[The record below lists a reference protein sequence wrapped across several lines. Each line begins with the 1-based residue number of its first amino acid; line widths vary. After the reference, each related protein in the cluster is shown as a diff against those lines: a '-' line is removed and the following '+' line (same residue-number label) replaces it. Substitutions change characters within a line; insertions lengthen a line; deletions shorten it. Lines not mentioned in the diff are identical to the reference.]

1 MNFTTMSEYIHRHI
15 SEKIME
21 AHRYFPVIT
30 ITGPR
35 QSGKSTLCQ
44 HLFPDYKYLTLEN
57 VITRATALTDPAKF
71 LEDNGPKMI
80 IDEVQHA
87 PELLSMI
94 QVKVD
99 EDRSRRYIITGSSN
113 FSLMK
118 TMSQSLAG
126 RTAVFT
132 LLPLSLHEV
141 NQVQLNQPTE
151 ELLYNGLYP
160 GIIADGIPPEIFFNN
175 YYNTYVE
182 RDVYGLLK
190 IKNLL
195 SFNKFV
201 HLLAARVGSEVNAAA
216 LSNEVGV
223 SATTIREW
231 VSILAASY
239 IVYFVSPYYAN
250 INKRLTKMPKIY
262 FYDTGLL
269 CSLLDIESKAA
280 LQHHNLYGAIFENI
294 VMGELT
300 KGLVNTSF
308 KQNLNF
314 YREYSGKEV
323 DAIITKSDGMHLYE
337 IKAGKTIQPG
347 YSRNMDRLADE
358 IDGVV
363 SKTVIYDG
371 ETIGSMAVNFRDV
384 FRII

>member
-1 MNFTTMSEYIHRHI
+1 MNFTTMNEYIHRHI

-71 LEDNGPKMI
+71 LEDNGPQMI

-132 LLPLSLHEV
+132 LLPLSLHEL
-141 NQVQLNQPTE
+141 NQVQLNRPTE

-201 HLLAARVGSEVNAAA
+201 HLLAACVGSEVNAAA

-280 LQHHNLYGAIFENI
+280 LKHHNLYGAIFENI

-300 KGLVNTSF
+300 KGLVNTCF

-314 YREYSGKEV
+314 YREHSGKEV

-347 YSRNMDRLADE
+347 YSKNMDRLADG

>member
-1 MNFTTMSEYIHRHI
+1 
-15 SEKIME
+15 ME

-314 YREYSGKEV
+314 YREHSGKEV
-323 DAIITKSDGMHLYE
+323 DAIITKPDGMHLYE

-347 YSRNMDRLADE
+347 YSKNMDRLADE

>member
-1 MNFTTMSEYIHRHI
+1 MNKYIHRQI
-15 SEKIME
+15 TEKIME

-35 QSGKSTLCQ
+35 QSGKSTLCR
-44 HLFPDYKYLTLEN
+44 HLFPDYEYLNLEN
-57 VITRATALTDPAKF
+57 VITRATALADPAKF
-71 LEDNGPKMI
+71 IEDGGPKMI
-80 IDEVQHA
+80 IDEIQHA
-87 PELLSMI
+87 PDLLSMI

-132 LLPLSLHEV
+132 LLPLSLHELS
-141 NQVQLNQPTE
+141 QTHLNRPTE
-151 ELLYNGLYP
+151 EILYNGLYP
-160 GIIADGIPPEIFFNN
+160 GVIVNEMPPEIFFNN

-195 SFNKFV
+195 PFNKFV
-201 HLLAARVGSEVNAAA
+201 HLLAARVGSEANSAA

-231 VSILAASY
+231 ISILTASY

-269 CSLLDIESKAA
+269 CSLLDIESKAE
-280 LQHHNLYGAIFENI
+280 LRRHNLYGAIFENFAI
-294 VMGELT
+294 GELT
-300 KGLVNTSF
+300 KRLVNTSC
-308 KQNLNF
+308 KHSLNF
-314 YREYSGKEV
+314 YREHSGKEV

-347 YSRNMDRLADE
+347 YSKNMDRLADE

-371 ETIGSMAVNFRDV
+371 DTLGSMAVNIRD
-384 FRII
+384 I

>member
-1 MNFTTMSEYIHRHI
+1 MSGYIYRQI
-15 SEKIME
+15 SEKIIE

-44 HLFPDYKYLTLEN
+44 HLFPDYEYVTLEN
-57 VITRATALTDPAKF
+57 VITRATALSDPAKF
-71 LEDNGPKMI
+71 IEDIGPKVI

-87 PELLSMI
+87 PDLLSMI

-118 TMSQSLAG
+118 TMTQSLAG

-132 LLPLSLHEV
+132 LLPLSLHEL
-141 NQVQLNQPTE
+141 NRVQLNRPTE

-160 GIIADGIPPEIFFNN
+160 GAIADRIPPEIFYNS

-195 SFNKFV
+195 PFNKFI

-216 LSNEVGV
+216 LSKEVGV
-223 SATTIREW
+223 SATTITEW

-250 INKRLTKMPKIY
+250 INKRLAKMPKIY
-262 FYDTGLL
+262 LYDTGLL
-269 CSLLDIESKAA
+269 CSLLGIESNEA
-280 LQHHNLYGAIFENI
+280 LQRHNLYGAIFENM

-300 KGLVNTSF
+300 KELVNTGY
-308 KQNLNF
+308 KHNLNF
-314 YREYSGKEV
+314 YREHSGIEV

-337 IKAGKTIQPG
+337 IKSGKTIHPD
-347 YSRNMDRLADE
+347 YSKNMNRLSDE

-371 ETIGSMAVNFRDV
+371 ETVGSMAVNLRDIS
-384 FRII
+384 RIM